1 MKISH
6 AFILVLVLSLWV
18 VPCSAG
24 NKKIT
29 YYDPNGNILTKEM
42 YLEISGQRNKYHVK
56 DTELKAQLY
65 NFLRDYCQTFENK
78 NLNKFKEYF
87 TADAM
92 EKDKSFS
99 SLLPKYRK
107 IFEKMDS
114 ISYQIDLLEHFQE
127 IDAGIIDIHGKFYV
141 KFLLNGAG
149 WKENS
154 GWISMSLVK
163 QDDSYRIKRL
173 DYYVEI

>member
-1 MKISH
+1 
-6 AFILVLVLSLWV
+6 
-18 VPCSAG
+18 
-24 NKKIT
+24 
-29 YYDPNGNILTKEM
+29 M
-42 YLEISGQRNKYHVK
+42 YLEICRQRNKDRPTDK
-56 DTELKAQLY
+56 ELKAQLH
-65 NFLRDYCQTFENK
+65 NFLRDYCQTYAKK
-78 NLNKFKEYF
+78 NLNKFKNFF

-92 EKDKSFS
+92 EKGKSFS

-107 IFEKMDS
+107 NFEKTDS

-127 IDAGIIDIHGKFYV
+127 VAAGIIDIHGKFYV
-141 KFLLNGAG
+141 KCHLNYAG

-163 QDDSYRIKRL
+163 QDGSFRIKRL

>member
-1 MKISH
+1 MRLSNVI
-6 AFILVLVLSLWV
+6 ILVLVLFFWV

-24 NKKIT
+24 NGNIT
-29 YYDPNGNILTKEM
+29 YYDSHGNIVTKEM
-42 YLEISGQRNKYHVK
+42 YLEICRQRNKGYIK
-56 DTELKAQLY
+56 DTELRDQLQ
-65 NFLRDYCQTFENK
+65 NFLRTYCSTFEKK
-78 NLNKFKEYF
+78 NLTQFTGFF

-92 EKDKSFS
+92 EKDKPFS

-107 IFEKMDS
+107 NFEIMDS
-114 ISYQIDLLEHFQE
+114 ISYQIGLLEHFQE
-127 IDAGIIDIHGKFYV
+127 VDAGIIDIHGKFYV
-141 KFLLNGAG
+141 KCLLNGAG